1 LFADRSFS
9 PSGSL
14 NVHPMRPQAAPSE
27 QVDSDARIPSQGQ
40 GGAPAATG
48 ATFRPGTVLVCDD
61 RPEVREAILAI
72 LTDLPRFQ
80 LIGQAGDGADCL
92 AQLDHLRPDVLILDV
107 SVPGGGPELAA
118 ASKRLLPQ
126 LHIVVYSGR
135 HDRRTQRDMLAA
147 GADQYVIKT
156 GRLQP
161 LVEALD
167 RAVSVRLH
175 TAV

>member
-1 LFADRSFS
+1 MRS
-9 PSGSL
+9 
-14 NVHPMRPQAAPSE
+14 QAAPGGRE
-27 QVDSDARIPSQGQ
+27 DSDARIPAQ
-40 GGAPAATG
+40 GGSPAATG
-48 ATFRPGTVLVCDD
+48 AALDPGTVLVCDD
-61 RPEVREAILAI
+61 RPEVREAITAI
-72 LTDLPRFQ
+72 LADLPRFQ
-80 LIGQAGDGADCL
+80 LIGQVGDGADCL
-92 AQLDHLRPDVLILDV
+92 AHLDRLRPDVLILDV
-107 SVPGGGPELAA
+107 SIPGGGTELAA
-118 ASKRLLPQ
+118 AAKRLLPQ

-167 RAVSVRLH
+167 HAFAVRLH